1 MKSGVHSSVH
11 LMTANAP
18 STAVQSHRS
27 LSSGA
32 RKSVVGNIL
41 SATTTNEFLKR
52 GGTLPPVLPSE
63 TCKESSVKRLCKK
76 GRLQT
81 EQKMYPA

>member
-27 LSSGA
+27 LGA

-63 TCKESSVKRLCKK
+63 TCKESSVKRLCKN
-76 GRLQT
+76 GRHQT